1 MVKGQ
6 VIINSKQAAGI
17 TNRTDH
23 GYRGLVTG
31 QLCEQQNI
39 LLFENNDEDIVEA
52 AHVSI
57 VHVSMEP
64 PVNISN

>member
-1 MVKGQ
+1 ME
-6 VIINSKQAAGI
+6 
-17 TNRTDH
+17 
-23 GYRGLVTG
+23 TG
-31 QLCEQQNI
+31 DSCEMLDIVQQ
-39 LLFENNDEDIVEA
+39 ENNDEDIVEA